1 MAKQRRRRK
10 RTNKLKSRTKNKVS
24 KKITLSKTIGH
35 IKRHIIQKKPRTFGD
50 AIAAA
55 LKSAKKYKNKI
66 KSPRVIPIP
75 KTGGVLPLIPIFAA
89 LSALGSIA
97 GGTSAV
103 VNAVGKARAA
113 KQQLE
118 ESQRHNKTMEAIAM
132 GKGLHLKPY
141 KTGLGLFLRPAL
153 AVS

>member
-1 MAKQRRRRK
+1 MKE
-10 RTNKLKSRTKNKVS
+10 
-24 KKITLSKTIGH
+24 
-35 IKRHIIQKKPRTFGD
+35 KPRTFGD
-50 AIAAA
+50 AIAVA
-55 LKSAKKYKNKI
+55 LKSAKKYKKKI
-66 KSPRVIPIP
+66 KSPRVIPVP

-97 GGTSAV
+97 GGTGSVISAI
-103 VNAVGKARAA
+103 NKSRAA

-141 KTGLGLFLRPAL
+141 KTGLGLFLRPPL
-153 AVS
+153 AV